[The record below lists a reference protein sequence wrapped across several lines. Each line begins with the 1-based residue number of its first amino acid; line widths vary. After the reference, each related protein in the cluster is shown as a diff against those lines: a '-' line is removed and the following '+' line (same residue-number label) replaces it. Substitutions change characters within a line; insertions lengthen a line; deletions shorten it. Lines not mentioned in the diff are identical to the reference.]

1 MHGLL
6 AESFSFL
13 LYKMKHIDYNLFPLP
28 FIFSFLF
35 FFTQN
40 LEENIQKAFFL
51 FSFFFPLVSVTN
63 IFVLKVTLNEG
74 KRISHAVVLPK
85 ACFPLWKSSNKFKI
99 LDRDLTEFC
108 SSMNQSNVAAGLS
121 GDFVKHVHS
130 FQWGGPKALSQE
142 MLCYQQTR
150 AAAQLQE
157 CIELLVKPLGVISF
171 S

>member
-35 FFTQN
+35 YSKLGRKYSKSFFS
-40 LEENIQKAFFL
+40 FF
-51 FSFFFPLVSVTN
+51 FFFPLVSVTN

-142 MLCYQQTR
+142 MLCYRQTR

-157 CIELLVKPLGVISF
+157 RIELLMKPLGVISF